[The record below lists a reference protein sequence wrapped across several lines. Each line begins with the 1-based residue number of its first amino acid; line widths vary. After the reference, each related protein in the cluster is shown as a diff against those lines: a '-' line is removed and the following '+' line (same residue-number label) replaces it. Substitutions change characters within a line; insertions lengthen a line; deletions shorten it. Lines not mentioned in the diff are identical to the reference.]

1 MSDRYRIM
9 QLDFESS
16 EAIRKAKISN
26 QKKMS
31 ENIYIEKETLKML
44 ISVAHQ
50 EGYKLA
56 HQTLSNL
63 DVNTLSNKLADK
75 LVKSLKPKE
84 NEQRI
89 Y

>member
-84 NEQRI
+84 DERI

>member
-84 NEQRI
+84 DETI

>member
-1 MSDRYRIM
+1 MNDRYRIM

-84 NEQRI
+84 DERI

>member
-1 MSDRYRIM
+1 MSDRYKIM